1 MAEQKHDT
9 HAADP
14 HGGKPADQFGHGDTY
29 TEVAAGHGD
38 DHGDGHGSS
47 GPISL
52 DANMFLLFLLV
63 FFVAGVIL
71 RKYAWNPILAA
82 LDEREKNI
90 SDSIANA
97 EKIAEEMQNLD
108 AKVEERI
115 AEADAKAKDVL
126 DHAKNGA
133 RDAARKIEHDAREEA
148 KILLENARR
157 EISTAEDKAIANL
170 RQESA
175 AMAVSLAGKILQS
188 ELDEAKSRELTDKLI
203 ADL

>member
-9 HAADP
+9 PAAD
-14 HGGKPADQFGHGDTY
+14 HSGHGDTHA
-29 TEVAAGHGD
+29 EVSVA
-38 DHGDGHGSS
+38 HGDGHGKDHGSS

-63 FFVAGVIL
+63 FFIAGIIL
-71 RKYAWNPILAA
+71 RKYAWNPILSA
-82 LDEREKNI
+82 LDEREKKI
-90 SDSIANA
+90 SDSIASA
-97 EKIAEEMQNLD
+97 EKIAEEMANLD
-108 AKVEERI
+108 KKVEERI

-175 AMAVSLAGKILQS
+175 QMAVALAGKILQS

-203 ADL
+203 NDL